1 MNMSKSRDIQAK
13 MPSPKVIFYAFWL
26 VTVKVLNSY
35 VAGKVYMQ
43 KKENRMLNI
52 FYGDMKE
59 AVYNTA
65 AYFKY
70 DYEDDWIVD
79 PFVKKMIE
87 DVDKSSVLDSGVI
100 DSPVLGKIP
109 PVGLS
114 GGVKTLILVKFEK
127 DKIFNAST
135 CGDNCAKW
143 LLKIAETEDRTINLH
158 HLMDFG
164 DEKFTIHIAN
174 TDQIVHSMEELVSI
188 AGEFV

>member
-1 MNMSKSRDIQAK
+1 MACEMCENKKLTERSDDSKKKLISRINKLTGQMNGI
-13 MPSPKVIFYAFWL
+13 
-26 VTVKVLNSY
+26 
-35 VAGKVYMQ
+35 
-43 KKENRMLNI
+43 
-52 FYGDMKE
+52 
-59 AVYNTA
+59 
-65 AYFKY
+65 
-70 DYEDDWIVD
+70 
-79 PFVKKMIE
+79 KKMIE
-87 DVDKSSVLDSGVI
+87 DVDKSAVLDSGVI

>member
-1 MNMSKSRDIQAK
+1 
-13 MPSPKVIFYAFWL
+13 
-26 VTVKVLNSY
+26 
-35 VAGKVYMQ
+35 
-43 KKENRMLNI
+43 MLNVY
-52 FYGDMKE
+52 YGHMKE

-79 PFVKKMIE
+79 PFVKEMIQ
-87 DVDKSSVLDSGVI
+87 DVDQSTVLDSGVI

-109 PVGLS
+109 PIGLS

-127 DKIFNAST
+127 NKIFNAST
-135 CGDNCAKW
+135 CGDNCARW
-143 LLKIAETEDRTINLH
+143 LLKIAENEERTINLR

-164 DEKFTIHIAN
+164 QEPFAIRILN
-174 TDQIVHSMEELVSI
+174 TDQIVHSMEELVSA